1 MLNFIT
7 LKKIRNKSIST
18 KNTFENNEFNNRF
31 NKFIKKKSSYDINNN
46 IFSNKTQNVY
56 SILAKLKINAF
67 SKDYIQ
73 YKKKILSKNNK
84 YSLQN
89 SYYYLNGRKNFD
101 SLINNKVNNSV
112 IMKKQKINEKSEESG
127 FKNKTQK
134 SYYKCK
140 NKIINK
146 KILVLDLDETL
157 IHSFFESLENPDFE
171 ININL
176 YDEIKDI
183 ECNKIYVSKRPGLDI
198 FFNEL
203 NKFYKIYIF
212 SSSPQDYVS
221 KITKEID
228 KNKIILKCFS
238 KNDCLTVP
246 GGDHYNIYIKDL
258 LKIDKDLS
266 KIVILDDN
274 ITSFS
279 LQTENGIP
287 IKSWYGN
294 KQDIELFKLIPL
306 LKKLSNYK
314 DVRKEIKK
322 FVINNSLSWN
332 KCLFWLKK
340 DNDNKPINN
349 MNKERKL
356 NIFKKDVNEKKKP
369 NKSRFSYNN
378 GYIYNNISP
387 LTSTNNININYNNTE
402 VYNSQT
408 YNNNFV
414 FNSYVFSNKMKINK

>member
-1 MLNFIT
+1 M
-7 LKKIRNKSIST
+7 
-18 KNTFENNEFNNRF
+18 
-31 NKFIKKKSSYDINNN
+31 
-46 IFSNKTQNVY
+46 
-56 SILAKLKINAF
+56 
-67 SKDYIQ
+67 
-73 YKKKILSKNNK
+73 
-84 YSLQN
+84 
-89 SYYYLNGRKNFD
+89 
-101 SLINNKVNNSV
+101 
-112 IMKKQKINEKSEESG
+112 
-127 FKNKTQK
+127 
-134 SYYKCK
+134 
-140 NKIINK
+140 
-146 KILVLDLDETL
+146 
-157 IHSFFESLENPDFE
+157 
-171 ININL
+171 
-176 YDEIKDI
+176 
-183 ECNKIYVSKRPGLDI
+183 
-198 FFNEL
+198 
-203 NKFYKIYIF
+203 
-212 SSSPQDYVS
+212 
-221 KITKEID
+221 
-228 KNKIILKCFS
+228 
-238 KNDCLTVP
+238 TVP